1 MAAAHRFVIVLLG
14 AFAVYTVIELAL
26 FLPSSFTGV
35 MREAWGRL
43 IFADLLVGLAIFSA
57 WVVYRERSAAR
68 AALWIASF
76 LVLGNLGTLAYLL
89 VALRGSGR
97 QGGWTRFFHGHRAAV
112 AMGLVM
118 AMALSPV
125 QAKDAEQKC
134 VKRTCFPTSAM
145 IGKATVPLRG
155 AALLE
160 WIGFDVYTAAFYV
173 GADVKGIEPALGDTP
188 RKLVLHYHRK
198 ISRKDIA
205 TSSEKLVRKNAK
217 NDMEKLRERLD
228 RVYALYEDVGPGDE
242 YHISYEPGVGTTI
255 ELNGRKVCT
264 VEGEDFARAFFGIW
278 LSEKPVDEKLRDVL
292 LGSTG
297 EDNPKRGQ

>member
-1 MAAAHRFVIVLLG
+1 MATAHRLVIVMLG
-14 AFAVYTVIELAL
+14 AFAVHAAIELAL
-26 FLPSSFTGV
+26 FLPSSFTTV

-43 IFADLLVGLAIFSA
+43 IFADLLVGLAIFSG
-57 WVVYRERSAAR
+57 WVVYRERSTAR

-97 QGGWTRFFHGHRAAV
+97 RGGWDRFFHGHRAVV
-112 AMGLVM
+112 AMGLVP
-118 AMALSPV
+118 ALLTLPPR
-125 QAKDAEQKC
+125 AGAEDMHC
-134 VKRTCFPTSAM
+134 VKRTCFPTSVQV
-145 IGKATVPLRG
+145 GKETVPLRG

-173 GADVKGIEPALGDTP
+173 GRDVKGIDAALGETR

-205 TSSEKLVRKNAK
+205 TSSEKLVRKNPG

-255 ELNGRKVCT
+255 ELNGKKVCT

-278 LSEKPVDEKLRDVL
+278 LSEKPVDEKLRDTL
-292 LGSTG
+292 LGLKG
-297 EDNPKRGQ
+297 DHAPKREK